1 VRSDCYAITNRPGF
15 FIPPE
20 LIRYKYFRTAGKQAK
35 EEEKKF
41 SREKELA
48 FFIVEFGMS
57 KKEYGELTPTERA
70 FVYKAWEEKTVRD
83 TTYIRDAV
91 MNAEYNVNRKK
102 GKKFRKLWN
111 PVGSL
116 TQTEKRTYEDTKKK
130 ILDMEKERPTN
141 WVEKIYQ
148 VNGWKFKKK

>member
-1 VRSDCYAITNRPGF
+1 
-15 FIPPE
+15 
-20 LIRYKYFRTAGKQAK
+20 
-35 EEEKKF
+35 
-41 SREKELA
+41 
-48 FFIVEFGMS
+48 MS

-70 FVYKAWEEKTVRD
+70 FIYKAWEEKTVRD
-83 TTYIRDAV
+83 TTYMRDAV

-102 GKKFRKLWN
+102 GKKFRKLWS

-130 ILDMEKERPTN
+130 ILEIEKEKPTK

-148 VNGWKFKKK
+148 ANGWKLKKKENKKGG